1 LFVEV
6 EPPAGHRHVEVAGR
20 STRQDWARF
29 IKAML
34 DERYPQA
41 VKVRPVPDCL
51 KAQDFV
57 SLHQAF
63 PAAESRRLAERC
75 GTRTIF
81 FPESRPTVGSS

>member
-41 VKVRPVPDCL
+41 V
-51 KAQDFV
+51 
-57 SLHQAF
+57 
-63 PAAESRRLAERC
+63 
-75 GTRTIF
+75 
-81 FPESRPTVGSS
+81 